1 MAAMLLAIIAAAIVA
16 QAPASPPAPSID
28 EAVRRG
34 VEIIL
39 SLQEGEEGGPKNRW
53 PYEGVYRVDRQ
64 IPIGYEV
71 GGTAICATAL
81 LRAPGFADD
90 PARVEAVARAT
101 DFICASIDHPLMSI
115 DNYDAGYD
123 VRGWGYTYGLA
134 FLLELKATQPGT
146 QPPPAPEIAA
156 KDGSA
161 PPQDSGPSA
170 PAATKNAPPQDAAPR
185 TQDSGPATLASAR
198 DRAIAF
204 FLDGIH
210 RTEIP
215 GVGGWNYARPP
226 GRANAAPSS
235 PFMTAPTLLALFEA
249 KRQGYTV
256 DEAVVARALDTLEAA
271 RTPAGGIVYAGKA
284 GENRRDAV
292 PGATGRMLSAETAL
306 FLAGRGSA
314 ANIRGSLDAFIT
326 HWDWLE
332 QRRAKT
338 GTHVGPYA
346 IAPYYFYFAH
356 YHAAM
361 AIELLPEGERAEYR
375 RRVHELVFRTRAEVG
390 SWNDRVFPRSANYG
404 TAMSTMA
411 LLMPGTSPPA
421 SWRVGK

>member
-1 MAAMLLAIIAAAIVA
+1 MLIAAVVA
-16 QAPASPPAPSID
+16 AVLAQPPAAEPPPI
-28 EAVRRG
+28 EAAVKRA

-39 SLQEGEEGGPKNRW
+39 SLQEGEAKDRW
-53 PYEGVYRVDRQ
+53 PYEGVYRVNRE

-90 PARVEAVARAT
+90 AARREAVARAT
-101 DFICASIDHPLMSI
+101 GFICGSIDHPLMSI
-115 DNYDAGYD
+115 DEYDAGYD

-134 FLLELKATQPGT
+134 FLLELKATAATAPE
-146 QPPPAPEIAA
+146 PPPLVA
-156 KDGSA
+156 KDANTPDPTPSEKA
-161 PPQDSGPSA
+161 KEQVEAAAASSPSA
-170 PAATKNAPPQDAAPR
+170 EAIE
-185 TQDSGPATLASAR
+185 
-198 DRAIAF
+198 RAVAF

-226 GRANAAPSS
+226 GRDNAAPPS

-249 KRQGYTV
+249 KRRGYKV
-256 DEAVVARALDTLEAA
+256 DEAVVTRALDTLDAA

-292 PGATGRMLSAETAL
+292 PGATGRMLAAETVL
-306 FLAGRGSA
+306 HLAGRGSA
-314 ANIRGSLDAFIT
+314 ANIRGALDAFIT
-326 HWDWLE
+326 HWEWLE
-332 QRRAKT
+332 KRRAKT
-338 GTHVGPYA
+338 GTHAAPYA

-361 AIELLPEGERAEYR
+361 AIEMLPEGERAEYR
-375 RRVHELVFRTRAEVG
+375 RRVHELVFRTRTNDG

-411 LLMPGTSPPA
+411 LLMPDTPRPTGWSPA
-421 SWRVGK
+421 SPTP